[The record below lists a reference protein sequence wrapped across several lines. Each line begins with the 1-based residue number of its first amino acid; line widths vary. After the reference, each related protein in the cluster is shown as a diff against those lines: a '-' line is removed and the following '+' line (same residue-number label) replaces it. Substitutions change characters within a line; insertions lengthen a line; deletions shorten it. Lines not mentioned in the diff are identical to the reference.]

1 MGKAFEKQIETI
13 EDQGKKQVE
22 ALKTKVINDKSNN
35 NPPISKEIYDK
46 MSEERIDKILEM
58 SKQINYYNFVY
69 EFKGPTKQ

>member
-1 MGKAFEKQIETI
+1 MQTKGEKKVQ
-13 EDQGKKQVE
+13 
-22 ALKTKVINDKSNN
+22 ALKTKAINDKSNN
-35 NPPISKEIYDK
+35 NPPISKDIYDK